1 MFITDSPLRK
11 KNDPYEKMKYC
22 IDCRARPYYRGYSYY
37 RTEDNHVIT
46 IKPIMDIIED
56 FNGMFNRWKA
66 PSIQSSVASILTHLL
81 NDTTRDRF
89 PSSLYESFQQ
99 CLDDKTEINLDMSD
113 LRWNVDP
120 SFVDSLF
127 GGRGYKMCR
136 YSGTE
141 EVIHP
146 DFKDRYDVVDQKE
159 YHIPEDGEDTNI
171 LGLDLLKKFKNLES
185 LSVERVETRQGDYWP
200 FSLFSFLSLLASTKI
215 KDVEIKTDFSYSS
228 EERTK
233 SWLSTTWEE
242 HQSSLVEAYAEKGYF
257 ISHKWYKTT
266 SDSIV
271 IELKYSERIKV

>member
-1 MFITDSPLRK
+1 MWKEKRTLLEK
-11 KNDPYEKMKYC
+11 AYEKMEYC
-22 IDCRARPYYRGYSYY
+22 IDCRASPYYRGYSYY
-37 RTEDNHVIT
+37 RTEDNHVII

-127 GGRGYKMCR
+127 GGRGYKMCC

-200 FSLFSFLSLLASTKI
+200 FSLFSFFIT
-215 KDVEIKTDFSYSS
+215 FSFNKNQ
-228 EERTK
+228 RC
-233 SWLSTTWEE
+233 
-242 HQSSLVEAYAEKGYF
+242 
-257 ISHKWYKTT
+257 
-266 SDSIV
+266 
-271 IELKYSERIKV
+271 RN